1 MIKYVKLSKQHKVKK
16 TLKSSKQNIAIQN
29 NTHKRLELLQVRS
42 EVTDPDDAVGGAGH
56 DDVLAVPLATL
67 GERHAEDLLHAV
79 GVTDTRVHTRQLLSV
94 DTPQMQPGA
103 GTSRNVTLHQQ
114 SHQHRSY
121 LLQFYLHLL
130 FCQVTMLLLSG
141 NEGTKVVLFGR
152 TTEKIINEFLII
164 FLV

>member
-1 MIKYVKLSKQHKVKK
+1 MIKYVKLSKQHEVKK
-16 TLKSSKQNIAIQN
+16 TLKSSKQNIANQN
-29 NTHKRLELLQVRS
+29 NIHKRLELLQVRS

-67 GERHAEDLLHAV
+67 GECHAEDLLHAV

-94 DTPQMQPGA
+94 DAPQVQPGA

-121 LLQFYLHLL
+121 LLQ

-152 TTEKIINEFLII
+152 TTEKIINEFLISV
-164 FLV
+164 LP